1 MSDSGRAYTRG
12 ASGAEVSPG
21 LLALK
26 GIEKYVR
33 GLIAE
38 VNSDLKDL
46 ELPEASMTHSAARA
60 AAVKSKLLARK
71 HAYREVLQFIKDG
84 KGIL

>member
-1 MSDSGRAYTRG
+1 MSDSGRTYTRSSEG
-12 ASGAEVSPG
+12 QSPG
-21 LLALK
+21 LIALK

-46 ELPEASMTHSAARA
+46 DEKIATEQAHAAHHERVRSRLQA
-60 AAVKSKLLARK
+60 KK
-71 HAYREVLQFIKDG
+71 HAYKDVLQYIKDG

>member
-1 MSDSGRAYTRG
+1 MSDSGRTYTRG
-12 ASGAEVSPG
+12 AEEQDVG
-21 LLALK
+21 LKALK

-46 ELPEASMTHSAARA
+46 DELVSADQSHSAPHHDR
-60 AAVKSKLLARK
+60 VRSRLQARK
-71 HAYREVLQFIKDG
+71 HAYKDVLQYIKDG
-84 KGIL
+84 RGIL